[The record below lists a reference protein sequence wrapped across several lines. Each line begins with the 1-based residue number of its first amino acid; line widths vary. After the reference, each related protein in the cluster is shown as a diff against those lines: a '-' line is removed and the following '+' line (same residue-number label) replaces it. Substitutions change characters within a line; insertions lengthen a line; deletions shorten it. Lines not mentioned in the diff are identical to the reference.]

1 MVVFGF
7 VLVVA
12 IGLGL
17 KVGKLTV
24 FFYVM
29 VSFGFGDDDE
39 ELVGCFCRFVF
50 LLLSACGDLKFG
62 SIPVATGVER
72 SVGISHCLVDSNAA
86 IRS

>member
-1 MVVFGF
+1 M
-7 VLVVA
+7 VA

-62 SIPVATGVER
+62 SIPVAVR
-72 SVGISHCLVDSNAA
+72 YLFPSIVS
-86 IRS
+86 